1 MTNAVLLL
9 ALLAAALPAAAHADT
24 KRFGITSYERIE
36 VRGDMIVDISAS
48 HLIGAVAEGSREALD
63 TLSLEVVNRTLVVS
77 QRSEGR
83 YGPRQ
88 AADGPVH
95 VRLTAQNLASVD
107 LRGSGQ
113 VTATRLRGQTV
124 SISLD
129 GAGRIVAAIPAGTS
143 VTTRSVGSGTI
154 VLSGRTRTLLAT
166 AAGSSTIDA
175 SALQTTDLTARANG
189 TGASR
194 FAASSTA
201 RVIASGQATIVV
213 AGRPRCTV
221 TNTGAGTVSC
231 GANQRS
237 ALPTTSN

>member
-1 MTNAVLLL
+1 MNHLFSLL

-24 KRFGITSYERIE
+24 KRFGVTSFERIE
-36 VRGDMIVDISAS
+36 VRGDMMVDITAS

-63 TLSLEVVNRTLVVS
+63 TLSLEVVNRTLVIS

-83 YGPRQ
+83 YGPRR
-88 AADGPVH
+88 ASDGPVR
-95 VRLTAQNLASVD
+95 VRLTAQNLAAID

-113 VTATRLRGQTV
+113 VTATQLRGQAV
-124 SISLD
+124 SVSLD
-129 GAGRIVAAIPAGTS
+129 GAGRISATIPAGAT
-143 VTTRSVGSGTI
+143 VTTRSVGSGSI
-154 VLSGRTRTLLAT
+154 VLTGRTRTLLAT

-175 SALQTTDLTARANG
+175 SALQATDVTARANG
-189 TGASR
+189 TGISR

-201 RVIASGQATIVV
+201 RVIASGQATIDIS
-213 AGRPRCTV
+213 GRPRCTV